1 MLFLKKNTAIEL
13 CLKNQRQE
21 KPVSQCSFPLTL
33 ATQGEKV
40 KIVHIRGGAAMQER
54 LLGMGLALESEIVVI
69 QKQVG
74 GAMLIAKNGHR
85 LLLGGG
91 MAQKI
96 NVSRW

>member
-1 MLFLKKNTAIEL
+1 MFCQRKKEGIKL
-13 CLKNQRQE
+13 CPRNQQQDE
-21 KPVSQCSFPLTL
+21 SAPPCSFPLIL

-40 KIVHIRGGAAMQER
+40 KIMHIRGGAAMQER
-54 LLGMGLALESEIVVI
+54 LLGMGLALQSEIVVI

-74 GAMLIAKNGHR
+74 GAMLIAQNGQR

-96 NVSRW
+96 NVSR